1 MNFDFFSWFCCY
13 NNGQQNRPEPQN
25 SEELQRLT
33 NEDISSPKNGQKSQ
47 KQVIKVQPKS
57 TEINHFVDEKNRQIG
72 ENGAGGGENDRIF
85 LCCSDRKLKDDQV
98 DCCPKF
104 WFREFTKKSSKNNSN
119 SQNCRRRFQT
129 VIWRLCF
136 LGKKSL
142 RKFRENGFHLDYY
155 VKSILWDFT
164 KKSATVCKS
173 AIKRDHGF

>member
-57 TEINHFVDEKNRQIG
+57 TEINHFDEKNRQIG
-72 ENGAGGGENDRIF
+72 ENGAENDRIF
-85 LCCSDRKLKDDQV
+85 LCCSDQKLKDDQV

-104 WFREFTKKSSKNNSN
+104 WFREFTKKPSKNSN
-119 SQNCRRRFQT
+119 SQNCGRRFQT
-129 VIWRLCF
+129 VMRR
-136 LGKKSL
+136 S
-142 RKFRENGFHLDYY
+142 
-155 VKSILWDFT
+155 
-164 KKSATVCKS
+164 
-173 AIKRDHGF
+173 